1 LIDQAAKAAATRF
14 NDRLGTVTPKKIIA
28 AWKDVE
34 QPGKNASDWLDDTYP
49 ELSGRMFDALMP
61 PLLTTWR
68 RAWMLGQH
76 AGKTL
81 VSAMDPPVEVK
92 KDPTLSFDV
101 WVTTYS
107 NPLVE
112 EIVKTR
118 LDDFAK
124 LLEITS
130 ATGLTDDDIEIFSVA
145 DATTIMV
152 TEVTRLAMLA
162 AYGIYQGS
170 GVSEVSWVL
179 GPGDPCTRCA
189 ENESGGPVLIGSEF
203 PSGDQRPPAHP
214 SCRCGVVPVSAA

>member
-1 LIDQAAKAAATRF
+1 MIDQAAKAAATRF
-14 NDRLGTVTPKKIIA
+14 NDRLGTATPKKIIA

-34 QPGKNASDWLDDTYP
+34 QPGKNAGDWLESTYP
-49 ELSGRMFDALMP
+49 ELGDRMAEALMP

-81 VSAMDPPVEVK
+81 VAAMVPPVEVK
-92 KDPTLSFDV
+92 KDETLSFDA
-101 WVTTYS
+101 WVTANS
-107 NPLVE
+107 DRLVDE
-112 EIVKTR
+112 MVKATLEKFVTALDGIVAGA
-118 LDDFAK
+118 DVA
-124 LLEITS
+124 
-130 ATGLTDDDIEIFSVA
+130 DDIEILGLA

-162 AYGIYQGS
+162 AYGIYRGS

-179 GPGDPCTRCA
+179 GPGEACEMCA
-189 ENESGGPVLIGSEF
+189 ANEMGGAVILDSEF

-214 SCRCGVVPVSAA
+214 NCRCGVVPTAVT